1 MAVKSSKCFTPVRG
15 KAMRATK
22 VDGCGRPV
30 YSDEGSVTTDGFVS
44 ISFTANTDEGEEINV
59 TNAAGNTC
67 VRDTPCP
74 KFLNYTVE
82 FEFCNVDP
90 YLFALLTGQDVIT
103 IPDPDNP
110 DDEIAI
116 GFAVCSTNDG
126 CAQGFALEV
135 WTGAPGVA
143 CDEDA
148 DADAQAGGY
157 ILLPYLQGGTVGD
170 FTIEND
176 AVSFTVTGAATKDG
190 SKWGA
195 GPYPV
200 QADPTTGEPGP
211 LNTPV
216 TDCQH
221 LYVIQTT
228 VAPPTPAC
236 GPRPT
241 LNPASQDVTGLTT
254 ATGVLPN
261 SVIFT
266 PDPEGEPADNGVDA
280 YWIDFGDGTWD
291 YSDGSEPLEHTYET
305 PGTYTVTVYRGSSSY
320 TEVITVPLDES

>member
-22 VDGCGRPV
+22 LDACGRPV
-30 YSDEGSVTTDGFVS
+30 FSDEGSVTTDGFVS

-82 FEFCNVDP
+82 IEFCNVDP
-90 YLFALLTGQDVIT
+90 YLFAMLTGQDVIT
-103 IPDPDNP
+103 IPDPDSP
-110 DDEIAI
+110 GDEIAI
-116 GFAVCSTNDG
+116 GFAVCTTNDG

-148 DADAQAGGY
+148 SADAQAGGY
-157 ILLPYLQGGTVGD
+157 ILLPYLQGGVVGD

-190 SKWGA
+190 AKWGS
-195 GPYPV
+195 GPYGVYEGTDGVGGLPV
-200 QADPTTGEPGP
+200 
-211 LNTPV
+211 PV
-216 TDCQH
+216 TSCQH

-228 VAPPTPAC
+228 VAPPAAMC
-236 GPRPT
+236 GPTPT
-241 LNPASQDVTGLTT
+241 LNPASDDVTSLVTAPGL
-254 ATGVLPN
+254 APN
-261 SVIFT
+261 AVVFT
-266 PDPEGEPADNGVDA
+266 PDPEADPGENGLNA
-280 YWIDFGDGTWD
+280 YWVDFGDGSWD
-291 YSDGSEPLEHTYET
+291 YNDGSGPLEHTYEAE
-305 PGTYTVTVYRGSSSY
+305 GTYTVTVYRGTSSY
-320 TEVITVPLDES
+320 STTITVPLEES